1 MRVLFDQATP
11 LPFRAYLDQ
20 HSVSTAS
27 QQGWDKLKNGDLPTA
42 AENAGFEVFL
52 TTDKNIRYQ
61 QDLTRRKIAI
71 VVLARQQWPQLRAH
85 VQIIV
90 EAVNKATLGSYMR
103 STFPQ
108 SSLSAASQIGA
119 GFRRPDDVARSQEQL
134 RPELAGTPAQ
144 ADLRPDGGQPGL
156 TARRRRT

>member
-11 LPFRAYLDQ
+11 VPIRAFLDQ

-27 QQGWDKLKNGDLPTA
+27 QQGWDKLKNGDLLTA

-71 VVLARQQWPQLRAH
+71 VVLGRQQWPQLRSH
-85 VQIIV
+85 MEIIV
-90 EAVNKATLGSYMR
+90 QAVNKATHGSYIEVDIP
-103 STFPQ
+103 S
-108 SSLSAASQIGA
+108 
-119 GFRRPDDVARSQEQL
+119 V
-134 RPELAGTPAQ
+134 
-144 ADLRPDGGQPGL
+144 
-156 TARRRRT
+156 

>member
-11 LPFRAYLDQ
+11 LPIRAYLDQ

-27 QQGWDKLKNGDLPTA
+27 QQGWDKLKNGDLLTA

-71 VVLARQQWPQLRAH
+71 VIRPERTTCAR
-85 VQIIV
+85 
-90 EAVNKATLGSYMR
+90 
-103 STFPQ
+103 
-108 SSLSAASQIGA
+108 
-119 GFRRPDDVARSQEQL
+119 RRPDAIASATFRSAVL
-134 RPELAGTPAQ
+134 N
-144 ADLRPDGGQPGL
+144 
-156 TARRRRT
+156 

>member
-11 LPFRAYLDQ
+11 LPIRTYLDQ

-27 QQGWDKLKNGDLPTA
+27 QEGWDNGDLLTA

-71 VVLARQQWPQLRAH
+71 VVLGRQQWPQLRAH

-90 EAVNKATLGSYMR
+90 QAVNKATPGSYIEVDIP
-103 STFPQ
+103 S
-108 SSLSAASQIGA
+108 
-119 GFRRPDDVARSQEQL
+119 V
-134 RPELAGTPAQ
+134 
-144 ADLRPDGGQPGL
+144 
-156 TARRRRT
+156 

>member
-11 LPFRAYLDQ
+11 VPIRAFLDQ

-27 QQGWDKLKNGDLPTA
+27 QQGWDKLKNGDLLTA

-71 VVLARQQWPQLRAH
+71 VVLGAPTVATTTLPHGDHRTSGQQGNPWKL
-85 VQIIV
+85 
-90 EAVNKATLGSYMR
+90 Y
-103 STFPQ
+103 
-108 SSLSAASQIGA
+108 
-119 GFRRPDDVARSQEQL
+119 
-134 RPELAGTPAQ
+134 
-144 ADLRPDGGQPGL
+144 
-156 TARRRRT
+156 

>member
-11 LPFRAYLDQ
+11 LPIRVYLDQ

-27 QQGWDKLKNGDLPTA
+27 QQGWDKLKNGDLLTA

-90 EAVNKATLGSYMR
+90 EAVNKATLGGYIEVDIPS
-103 STFPQ
+103 
-108 SSLSAASQIGA
+108 
-119 GFRRPDDVARSQEQL
+119 V
-134 RPELAGTPAQ
+134 
-144 ADLRPDGGQPGL
+144 
-156 TARRRRT
+156 